1 MLTEFGRGGGIIG
14 QQIHGIGAEMTQT
27 GQALSETSTA
37 ISDTSE
43 SLSEIGETLTDTG
56 RQATAAGEKLSEAG
70 AQAQKTSDKFSET
83 GDKVK
88 KSGDKVAALGKKFTD
103 TGNKI
108 KGVGENLTSI
118 GGTLT
123 RNVTLPLVGA
133 GAAALTV
140 AANFDEGMSKV
151 QAISG
156 ATGEDLEKLRD
167 KAREMGSK
175 TKFSASEAADAMSYM
190 AMAGWKTGDMLD
202 GIEGIMNLAAASGE
216 DLATTSDIV
225 TDALTAFGLKASD
238 SAHFSDIL
246 AAASSNANTN
256 VSLMG
261 ETFKYVAPVA
271 GALGISAEDTAEA
284 VGLMANAG
292 IKGSQAGTSLRSI
305 LTRLATDAGA
315 SSKSL
320 GALGVLT
327 EELGVEFYD
336 ANGKVRDFGDILNDA
351 RKQWKTLSE
360 EDASRFAK
368 KIAGEEGIS
377 AWLSMMNAAPEDIAK
392 LSNAISNCD
401 GVAEKMAAT
410 MQNNLKGQLTV
421 LKSQAEELA
430 IGFGTQLMPVAQDLV
445 GLASSAVQ
453 GFSGLNDG
461 AKKFIVYAGLAAAAA
476 GPLTSVIGSVTSGVG
491 SMITTLGG
499 AATAFSAA
507 GGGAAGL
514 GAAITSIIGPAGWVV
529 LGLGAVTAA
538 GVALYAATRDANKGT
553 KELGEAFKG
562 AAADAKTF
570 YDEVQNGGSVNLTSS
585 FSSELNSGIDMND
598 LQQKITNTQQKIT
611 DIIEK
616 ASKERRKLTKK
627 DIKELKKYYDDLKKL
642 HEEQSKYYANNL
654 TALVQ
659 AVNDGLELNEE
670 SAQEILKQGKANMD
684 AALKAEEQAH
694 NDRITAIEKIYNDDE
709 AARKKAIAQENAD
722 YAKHKE
728 EIKSAFADL
737 TSEVTNGYAEQN
749 LAGSEFFEK
758 LKQYN
763 ADVEAENKRHSDK
776 IAEIQE
782 YALSKPM
789 EAAHANQVE
798 MSKHN
803 EVMEKLNQQ
812 LADNFKGTNA
822 DLVSNQ
828 LGFLALLQ
836 SNHGEINRENYDFVY
851 NFAEAYDSLPDDVRK
866 DMDETIAAMNLKD
879 RNGEIIDSVHDLCE
893 DLMDSFAS
901 GLEPNEEI
909 KNAGKVI
916 LDAGLDTLQSA
927 ETRESVENAGKEIL
941 GAGLS
946 VLESADAK
954 ERAEN
959 ASKEIL
965 NRALNPLRSAKTQ
978 NEAKKSGGLLAD
990 KFNIGVESKES
1001 DAKKSGEGVAN
1012 AAVKPM
1018 GAPTPQAQAKKSG
1031 QDVVTSMT
1039 GGMES
1044 KRSDAETTA
1053 GGIMTGMHTAMSAV
1067 SFSGIGGNIVSGILK
1082 GINQKKPSLIS
1093 SATSLA
1099 QSAAAAAK
1107 RALGINS
1114 PSRVMMEVGRFTA
1127 EGMELGL
1134 LKGAENLYDTAS
1146 AISEETA
1153 DALSGISF
1161 RGAHFSGTHSTGYGD
1176 KLDRLLDAVE
1186 KLADSQ
1192 TTMEIDGRPFGRLVR
1207 EYV

>member
-1 MLTEFGRGGGIIG
+1 MLTEFGRDGSIVG
-14 QQIHGIGAEMTQT
+14 QQIHGVGAEMTQT
-27 GQALSETSTA
+27 GQSLSETSNA

-43 SLSEIGETLTDTG
+43 SLSEVGETLTDTS
-56 RQATAAGEKLSEAG
+56 RQATTAAENLSDAG
-70 AQAQKTSDKFSET
+70 DQAQKTGDKFSET

-88 KSGDKVAALGKKFTD
+88 KSGDKVADLGKKFTD

-133 GAAALTV
+133 GAAAIKV
-140 AANFDEGMSKV
+140 AADFDSGMSKV

-156 ATGEDLEKLRD
+156 ATGEDLDKLRD

-305 LTRLATDAGA
+305 LTRLATDAGS

-336 ANGKVRDFGDILNDA
+336 ANGKVRDFGDILKDA
-351 RKQWKTLSE
+351 RKQWKSLSE

-392 LSNAISNCD
+392 LSGAISNCD
-401 GVAEKMAAT
+401 GAAEKMAAT

-430 IGFGTQLMPVAQDLV
+430 IGFGMQLVPVAQDLV

-461 AKKFIVYAGLAAAAA
+461 TKKFIVYAGLAAAAM
-476 GPLTSVIGSVTSGVG
+476 GPLTTGIGKVTSGVG
-491 SMITTLGG
+491 SVMETVGG
-499 AATAFSAA
+499 AVKAFKDANGVVS
-507 GGGAAGL
+507 GL
-514 GAAITSIIGPAGWVV
+514 GAALNSVVSPAGWVV

-553 KELGEAFKG
+553 RELGEAFKG
-562 AAADAKTF
+562 AAEGAKSF
-570 YDEVQNGGSVNLTSS
+570 YDEVQKGGSVNLTSS
-585 FSSELNSGIDMND
+585 FSSELNSGINMND
-598 LQQKITNTQQKIT
+598 LQQKISDTQQKIT

-694 NDRITAIEKIYNDDE
+694 NDRITAIEKIYKDDE
-709 AARKKAIAQENAD
+709 AARKKAIDQENKD

-728 EIKSAFADL
+728 EIKTAFADL
-737 TSEVTNGYAEQN
+737 TSAVTNGYAEQN

-763 ADVEAENKRHSDK
+763 ADVEAENKRHNDVLTELDEVSAGKRKAGEHDLVSET
-776 IAEIQE
+776 IE
-782 YALSKPM
+782 
-789 EAAHANQVE
+789 
-798 MSKHN
+798 HN
-803 EVMEKLNQQ
+803 EKMNKLNQQ
-812 LADNFKGTNA
+812 LADSFKGTNA
-822 DLVSNQ
+822 EVIKNQ
-828 LGFLALLQ
+828 LGMLATLKA
-836 SNHGEINRENYDFVY
+836 NGGEINETNAEFVRE
-851 NFAEAYDSLPDDVRK
+851 FASAYSNLPEDVRK
-866 DMDETIAAMNLKD
+866 DMDETIAALNLTG
-879 RNGEIIDSVHDLCE
+879 RGGEAIDSVGALCG
-893 DLMDSFAS
+893 DIMAAFDS
-901 GLEPNEEI
+901 GLNPEAHPI
-909 KNAGKVI
+909 DFVGPI
-916 LDAGLDTLQSA
+916 YHGA
-927 ETRESVENAGKEIL
+927 E
-941 GAGLS
+941 
-946 VLESADAK
+946 
-954 ERAEN
+954 
-959 ASKEIL
+959 
-965 NRALNPLRSAKTQ
+965 
-978 NEAKKSGGLLAD
+978 EAKKAAKKGGEENAESFNSG
-990 KFNIGVESKES
+990 IESKTDETKKCSEEVASSATKTFGAPEFLTES
-1001 DAKKSGEGVAN
+1001 KKAGEDNAAAFNSGIENKETDAKTSGEGLVS

-1018 GAPTPQAQAKKSG
+1018 GAPAPKAEAKKDGEGLGASLI
-1031 QDVVTSMT
+1031 
-1039 GGMES
+1039 GGVEG
-1044 KRSDAETTA
+1044 KKSDALKSVTGLMKSMVTA
-1053 GGIMTGMHTAMSAV
+1053 AGSV
-1067 SFSGIGGNIVSGILK
+1067 SFTGIGGNVVSGILSGLNDK
-1082 GINQKKPSLIS
+1082 APSLMNR
-1093 SATSLA
+1093 ARSLA
-1099 QSAAAAAK
+1099 TGIAGVIGG
-1107 RALGINS
+1107 ALRINS
-1114 PSRVMMEVGRFTA
+1114 PSKVMIPMGQAVA
-1127 EGMELGL
+1127 EGMEVGL
-1134 LKGAENLYDTAS
+1134 MQGAGSLYETAS
-1146 AISEETA
+1146 AISLETA
-1153 DALSGISF
+1153 ETLGSISTRGVNLSGV
-1161 RGAHFSGTHSTGYGD
+1161 HSTNYGD
-1176 KLDRLLDAVE
+1176 RLDRLLDAVE
-1186 KLADSQ
+1186 KLADAQ